1 MQQEEKTP
9 TRDERGGSSLGFTR
23 TPSEDD
29 PRRDSKLL
37 AAIERIAPGTDLRQG
52 IDDIIRSSE
61 GALIVIGE
69 PSELAFLF
77 SGGIRL
83 EQPFTSQLLYEL
95 AKMDGAIIVNTSV
108 TKLVHA
114 NVQLMPDPTI
124 PSNETGTRHRTAER
138 VAKQTDAL
146 VISISQQRETV
157 TVFLGQSRYQ
167 LEPIADVL
175 AKTNQA
181 LATLETY
188 RARLEQVLTRLT
200 ALEFQNAVM
209 LDDVL
214 VTVQRAELT
223 TRMAEEIERACV
235 ELGEEGRL
243 IRMQL
248 EELVAD
254 VPDEKAA
261 LVYDYHA
268 DGGAERTREGLEA
281 LAAIPYDQLLEFELL
296 AVLGFPATV
305 NPLDHAVVP
314 RGYRVLSHIPRLPDA
329 VVKRVVSNMGGLEG
343 IVRASQRELESVE
356 GVGTVRAREI
366 REGLRRLQEHNL
378 VDRYLQI

>member
-1 MQQEEKTP
+1 MQNEPKEDRTARIPPPLGLIRHP
-9 TRDERGGSSLGFTR
+9 TQ
-23 TPSEDD
+23 DD
-29 PRRDSKLL
+29 PRLDAKLL
-37 AAIERIAPGTDLRQG
+37 SAVARIAPGTELRQA
-52 IDDIIRSSE
+52 IDDIIRSRE

-69 PSELAFLF
+69 PGELSFLF

-83 EQPFTSQLLYEL
+83 DQPFTPQLLYEL
-95 AKMDGAIIVNTSV
+95 AKMDGAIIVNSPV
-108 TKLVHA
+108 SKLTHA

-124 PSNETGTRHRTAER
+124 PSSETGTRHRTAER
-138 VAKQTDAL
+138 VAKQTEAL

-157 TVFLGQSRYQ
+157 TVFVGHSRYQ
-167 LEPIADVL
+167 LDPIADVL

-181 LATLETY
+181 LGTLETY
-188 RARLEQVLTRLT
+188 RARLEQMVTRLT
-200 ALEFQNAVM
+200 ALEFQGAVM

-214 VTVQRAELT
+214 VTLQRAELT

-235 ELGEEGRL
+235 ELGDEGRL

-261 LVYDYHA
+261 LVFDYHA

-281 LAAIPYDQLLEFELL
+281 LAGLPYDQLLEFELL
-296 AVLGFPATV
+296 AVLGYAATV
-305 NPLDHAVVP
+305 NPLDYAVTP
-314 RGYRVLSHIPRLPDA
+314 RGYRVLSHIPRLPDS
-329 VVKRVVSNMGGLEG
+329 VVKRVVSNMDGLEG
-343 IVRASQRELESVE
+343 IVQASQRELESVE

>member
-1 MQQEEKTP
+1 MSPQP
-9 TRDERGGSSLGFTR
+9 GADL
-23 TPSEDD
+23 SELEARQD
-29 PRRDSKLL
+29 PRLL
-37 AAIERIAPGTDLRQG
+37 RALDMIAPGTPLREG
-52 IDDIIRSSE
+52 IDNIVHART
-61 GALIVIGE
+61 GGLIVIGE
-69 PSELAFLF
+69 PDEMSFLF

-83 EQPFTSQLLYEL
+83 DHPFTQQLLYEL
-95 AKMDGAIIVNTSV
+95 AKMDGAIIVNSAVAKIT
-108 TKLVHA
+108 HA

-138 VAKQTDAL
+138 VAKQTNAL

-157 TVFLGQSRYQ
+157 TVFVGPARYQ
-167 LEPIADVL
+167 LEAIADVL

-188 RARLEQVLTRLT
+188 RQRLDQVLTRLT

-209 LDDVL
+209 LDDVIVVL
-214 VTVQRAELT
+214 QRAELT
-223 TRMAEEIERACV
+223 TRMADYIERACT
-235 ELGEEGRL
+235 ELGAEGRL

-248 EELVAD
+248 EELVGH
-254 VPDEKAA
+254 VPREKRA
-261 LVYDYHA
+261 VIVDYHA

-296 AVLGFPATV
+296 AVLGYPATI
-305 NPLDHAVVP
+305 NPLDHSVAP

-329 VVKRVVSNMGGLEG
+329 VVKRVVSTLPGLEG
-343 IVRASQRELESVE
+343 IVRASQRELEAVE

-378 VDRYLQI
+378 MDRYLQL

>member
-1 MQQEEKTP
+1 MSLP
-9 TRDERGGSSLGFTR
+9 PGDELHELAERQ
-23 TPSEDD
+23 D
-29 PRRDSKLL
+29 PRLL
-37 AAIERIAPGTDLRQG
+37 RALDVVAPGGALREG
-52 IDDIIRSSE
+52 IDNIVHART
-61 GALIVIGE
+61 GGLIVVGDPGDI
-69 PSELAFLF
+69 SHML
-77 SGGIRL
+77 SGGI
-83 EQPFTSQLLYEL
+83 QLDIDYTPAMLYQV
-95 AKMDGAIIVNTSV
+95 AKMDGAIVLNSEATKIVW
-108 TKLVHA
+108 A

-124 PSNETGTRHRTAER
+124 LSNETGTRHRTAER
-138 VAKQTDAL
+138 VAKQTEAL

-157 TVFLGQSRYQ
+157 TVFVGHSRYS

-175 AKTNQA
+175 GKTNQA

-188 RARLEQVLTRLT
+188 RTRLEQVLTRLT

-268 DGGAERTREGLEA
+268 DGGAERTRESLEA
-281 LAAIPYDQLLEFELL
+281 LAALPYEQLLEFELL
-296 AVLGFPATV
+296 AVLGYPATV
-305 NPLDHAVVP
+305 NPLDHSVSP
-314 RGYRVLSHIPRLPDA
+314 RGYRVLSHIPRLPDS
-329 VVKRVVSNMGGLEG
+329 VVRRVVSNLAGLEG
-343 IVRASQRELESVE
+343 IVRASQRELEAVE

-366 REGLRRLQEHNL
+366 REGLRRLQE
-378 VDRYLQI
+378 

>member
-1 MQQEEKTP
+1 MQSEPSQ
-9 TRDERGGSSLGFTR
+9 DR
-23 TPSEDD
+23 TD
-29 PRRDSKLL
+29 PRIPPPLGIVRQPTQHDPRLDPKIL
-37 AAIERIAPGTDLRQG
+37 AAVSRIAPGTELRSA
-52 IDDIIRSSE
+52 IDDVIRSRE
-61 GALIVIGE
+61 GALFVVGE
-69 PSELAFLF
+69 PNDLAFLF
-77 SGGIRL
+77 SGGIKL
-83 EQPFTSQLLYEL
+83 EVPFTPQLLYEL
-95 AKMDGAIIVNTSV
+95 AKMDGAIIVNASV
-108 TKLVHA
+108 TKLAYA

-124 PSNETGTRHRTAER
+124 PSSETGTRHRTAER

-157 TVFLGQSRYQ
+157 TVFVGHSRYQ

-214 VTVQRAELT
+214 VTLQRAELT

-268 DGGAERTREGLEA
+268 EGGAERTQEGLEA
-281 LAAIPYDQLLEFELL
+281 LAALPYNQLLEFELL
-296 AVLGFPATV
+296 AVLGYPATT
-305 NPLDHAVVP
+305 NPLDYSVSP
-314 RGYRVLSHIPRLPDA
+314 GGYRVLSHIPRLPDG
-329 VVKRVVSNMGGLEG
+329 VIRRVVATLESLDG
-343 IVRASQRELESVE
+343 IVQASQRELEAVE
-356 GVGTVRAREI
+356 GVGAVRAREI